1 VIERYAIVLKEMNMA
16 TMTSR
21 RDLTA
26 EQIWTVEPGE
36 KRSVGVIHIVITA
49 LLIGIGFV
57 VGAFGSI
64 SFPLGFGVNF
74 FWTGIAVQQV
84 GPIWFGAWGVIAG
97 SLFPFFSNAI
107 AGTPFYV
114 SAAYIPANL
123 IQALLPALAFR
134 MFKADPRLRQGRDYG
149 ILIGAM
155 VISSALGACWSVL
168 VVLRAFGLLTTN
180 SVPLFLWGWFGGNVL
195 AGLIFNIILLKALS
209 GVVVRT
215 AAFVK
220 GWLA

>member
-1 VIERYAIVLKEMNMA
+1 MA
-16 TMTSR
+16 DITRSE
-21 RDLTA
+21 DLTA

-36 KRSVGVIHIVITA
+36 RRSVGVIHIVITA

-84 GPIWFGAWGVIAG
+84 GAIWFGGWGVLAG
-97 SLFPFFSNAI
+97 FIFPFFSNAV

-123 IQALLPALAFR
+123 VQALLPAWAFR
-134 MFKADPRLRQGRDYG
+134 QFKADPRLKSGRDYL
-149 ILIGAM
+149 ILLLAM
-155 VISSALGACWSVL
+155 IVSSAFGALYSPL
-168 VVLRAFGLLTTN
+168 VVLQGFGLLTTD
-180 SVPLFLWGWFGGNVL
+180 SLPIFIWGWFGGNVV
-195 AGLIFNIILLKALS
+195 AGLVFNFILLKALS
-209 GVVVRT
+209 GVVIRT
-215 AAFVK
+215 PAFVK
-220 GWLA
+220 RWWA

>member
-1 VIERYAIVLKEMNMA
+1 MSTAFASKK
-16 TMTSR
+16 SG
-21 RDLTA
+21 DLTA
-26 EQIWTVEPGE
+26 EQIWTVQPGE

-97 SLFPFFSNAI
+97 AIFPFFSNAI

-114 SAAYIPANL
+114 SLAYIPANFV
-123 IQALLPALAFR
+123 QAFLPAWAFR
-134 MFKADPRLRQGRDYG
+134 RFKADPRLRSGRDYL
-149 ILIGAM
+149 ILLVAM
-155 VISSALGACWSVL
+155 IVSSAFGALWSPL
-168 VVLRAFGLLTTN
+168 VVLRSFGLLTTD
-180 SVPLFLWGWFGGNVL
+180 SLPLFIFGWFGGNVL
-195 AGLIFNIILLKALS
+195 AGLVFNFILLKALS
-209 GVVVRT
+209 PVVIRT
-215 AAFVK
+215 TAFVK
-220 GWLA
+220 KWWA